1 MKLSVLLSLL
11 ILLLVVTKVQGIKN
25 YTSIFTMITQSSTD
39 NALGEIGTA
48 NIYNL
53 SPLGVWSNPA
63 KLGYHKGVSFGYSI
77 ISWFDEIKVSPYT
90 YLNASYMSFMSFGW
104 NGIGIMVPLINGAD
118 ELGYTL
124 EYDELDDTYQEVKT
138 QPNRLEDQLEDLQCE
153 EKIPNMTYSDIFNSS
168 TILSAWMADQ
178 SWVESVQGSYRDSI
192 RNDVDSKIHAIRYIS
207 SNDNQPHV
215 EHFVVYFDELEWE
228 KGVFWIAGQCW
239 LDK

>member
-1 MKLSVLLSLL
+1 MKRGIVLLGFTGLFLLFSACVPSVPQEEAIAAWNQMATLASEKKEMEADLSDQAEEIILNQEEIVSL
-11 ILLLVVTKVQGIKN
+11 QDE
-25 YTSIFTMITQSSTD
+25 FT
-39 NALGEIGTA
+39 ALQI
-48 NIYNL
+48 
-53 SPLGVWSNPA
+53 
-63 KLGYHKGVSFGYSI
+63 
-77 ISWFDEIKVSPYT
+77 
-90 YLNASYMSFMSFGW
+90 
-104 NGIGIMVPLINGAD
+104 
-118 ELGYTL
+118 
-124 EYDELDDTYQEVKT
+124 EYDELDDTYQEAKT
-138 QPNRLEDQLEDLQCE
+138 QLNRLEVQLEDLQCD

-215 EHFVVYFDELEWE
+215 EHFVVYFDELGWE